1 LSIAKRLQLCSQI
14 KAGPQL
20 KTNQPS
26 KNMTKRSFKQ
36 AFLAVSLTAATMLAQ
51 PAFATNYTDTTG
63 DTFPGVGGGGILD
76 IVSVEVNNS
85 ISDLIFTVTLGADVV
100 VTDWGKYMIA
110 IDTTVGGD
118 AAGNGWGRPISMS
131 QGMDYWVGTWVDSG
145 NGAEL
150 RNWDGAAWQLQLAT
164 YNPPAQ
170 GLAVSKSGSTVTITV
185 PFAQMGLSI
194 GNSFEFDLVSS
205 GGGGGDGAIDSL
217 ANPSQ
222 SVANWGDA
230 YDCSTGDLPKIYT
243 LVQPPDPTNR
253 VTFLLDMQVPIAL
266 FDADFTSP
274 EGFDTNSDAVYV
286 RGNYG
291 VSNALIQ
298 VGSTLFSNTVD
309 VVAPSGATFTY
320 KFYGA
325 PFPSV
330 NGGEEYVNLSCNAN
344 RTLQI
349 TSMNMSAPL
358 AYWSDRKLTDPN
370 VQVT

>member
-1 LSIAKRLQLCSQI
+1 
-14 KAGPQL
+14 
-20 KTNQPS
+20 
-26 KNMTKRSFKQ
+26 
-36 AFLAVSLTAATMLAQ
+36 
-51 PAFATNYTDTTG
+51 
-63 DTFPGVGGGGILD
+63 
-76 IVSVEVNNS
+76 
-85 ISDLIFTVTLGADVV
+85 
-100 VTDWGKYMIA
+100 
-110 IDTTVGGD
+110 
-118 AAGNGWGRPISMS
+118 
-131 QGMDYWVGTWVDSG
+131 
-145 NGAEL
+145 
-150 RNWDGAAWQLQLAT
+150 
-164 YNPPAQ
+164 
-170 GLAVSKSGSTVTITV
+170 
-185 PFAQMGLSI
+185 
-194 GNSFEFDLVSS
+194 
-205 GGGGGDGAIDSL
+205 
-217 ANPSQ
+217 
-222 SVANWGDA
+222 
-230 YDCSTGDLPKIYT
+230 
-243 LVQPPDPTNR
+243 

-370 VQVT
+370 VQVTYSVDMSLQEAVGNYTNGVTTVYVRGLFR